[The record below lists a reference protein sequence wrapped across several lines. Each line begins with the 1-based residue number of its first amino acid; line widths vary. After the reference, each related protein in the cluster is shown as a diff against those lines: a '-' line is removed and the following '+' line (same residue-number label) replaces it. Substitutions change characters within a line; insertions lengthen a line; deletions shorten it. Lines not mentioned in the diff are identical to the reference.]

1 MSQGGHHGIAHWAGL
16 RCVPLIDSTI
26 TWSGQQRAQDAQVLE
41 DHSCLSAAFAA
52 HRRRCSATCTQQ
64 AIGLVVSRVSHRCGP
79 RCHWYRLQSARSS
92 NQPGEAPERSAGPP
106 SRDRRQVR
114 YSRSFLCP
122 KGLKHRYLFYTSEN
136 PSVLNT
142 LSIETAQTLL
152 MACAHTEITA
162 PQWICDEF
170 GEMRNGPERHV

>member
-122 KGLKHRYLFYTSEN
+122 KGLITSHGLARELTHEISRCL
-136 PSVLNT
+136 PKLRDRSVNGRAHPAR
-142 LSIETAQTLL
+142 TA
-152 MACAHTEITA
+152 
-162 PQWICDEF
+162 
-170 GEMRNGPERHV
+170 